1 MPTNPWPE
9 IILTSAACLILLL
22 YHSHLFYQVRKA
34 PLTTSF
40 GLTNRLRRDWVQAIM
55 EGKKDILAVQTLR
68 NWVMASS
75 FLASAA
81 MLIGLGVLNAAFRT
95 EKLAECSQALNLFG
109 TKSGAMWLIK
119 LMVLIIDFFFAFFNF
134 TLSIRYYNHASFA
147 INVPASRDPIVT
159 YDAVTKIINRG
170 GTHYTLGM
178 RGYYFSV
185 PFMLWLFG
193 PSWMLMGAVIL
204 IVILYKLDRT
214 A

>member
-1 MPTNPWPE
+1 MLTNPWPE
-9 IILTSAACLILLL
+9 IILTSAAFLILVL

-55 EGKKDILAVQTLR
+55 EGKKNILAVQTLR

-81 MLIGLGVLNAAFRT
+81 ILIGLGILNAAFRT

-119 LMVLIIDFFFAFFNF
+119 LMVLIVDFFFAFFNF
-134 TLSIRYYNHASFA
+134 ALSIRYYNHASLA

-170 GTHYTLGM
+170 STHYTLGM

-185 PFMLWLFG
+185 PFTLWLFG

-204 IVILYKLDRT
+204 TLILYRLDRT
-214 A
+214 T

>member
-9 IILTSAACLILLL
+9 IILTSAACLILVL

-40 GLTNRLRRDWVQAIM
+40 GLTNRLRRDWVQTIM
-55 EGKKDILAVQTLR
+55 EGNKDILAVQTLR

-81 MLIGLGVLNAAFRT
+81 ILIGLGILNAAFRT

-109 TKSGAMWLIK
+109 
-119 LMVLIIDFFFAFFNF
+119 
-134 TLSIRYYNHASFA
+134 A
-147 INVPASRDPIVT
+147 I
-159 YDAVTKIINRG
+159 
-170 GTHYTLGM
+170 GM

-185 PFMLWLFG
+185 PFILWLFG